1 MLTLLKYP
9 LILWGV
15 LALGSFLALR
25 LGRRHGEVKSG
36 EFVVAVT
43 FTGIAFAFLLSLLQV
58 FVTDHYSNV
67 RDEAQSE
74 ATEAVAMYD
83 DLGAFPPQVST
94 PAQHEV
100 VCYMRSIVTRDWQ
113 AQERGDTSE
122 APDTVVRGD
131 NVRSLR
137 NTLQPASPATQA
149 AYQRFSLNVTDAGTA
164 RQKLLFLAQP
174 QIPTILWV
182 LVFVSAG
189 VLMYLIISEF
199 QTRPRIVRLSVLVPV
214 ILLMTVGIGSLAAL
228 DRPFSPIARVE
239 PAAMTQAL
247 TLLSAGRHGDPQFGD
262 CGPPATLS
270 STSQLSGGSLLQRYQ
285 DSPGGERL
293 APLQ

>member
-1 MLTLLKYP
+1 VLTVLKYP

-15 LALGSFLALR
+15 FVLGSLAAWG

-36 EFVVAVT
+36 EFVVAVS

-58 FVTDHYSNV
+58 FVVDHYSNA

-74 ATEAVAMYD
+74 ATEVVAMYD
-83 DLGAFPPQVST
+83 DLGAFPPQVAI
-94 PAQHEV
+94 PAQHDV
-100 VCYMRSIVTRDWQ
+100 VCYMRSVVARDWK
-113 AQERGDTSE
+113 AQDRGDINE

-131 NVRSLR
+131 RVRSLR
-137 NTLQPASPATQA
+137 TTLQPPTPAAQA
-149 AYQRFSLNVTDAGTA
+149 AYQRFSVNVADAGTA

-174 QIPTILWV
+174 ELPTILWV

-189 VLMYLIISEF
+189 VLMYLIVSEF
-199 QTRPRIVRLSVLVPV
+199 QTRPRIIRVSVLAPV

-228 DRPFSPIARVE
+228 DHPFSAPARVE

-247 TLLSAGRHGDPQFGD
+247 ALLEAGRHSEPQFGD
-262 CGPPATLS
+262 CGPPATL
-270 STSQLSGGSLLQRYQ
+270 TS
-285 DSPGGERL
+285 
-293 APLQ
+293 